1 MTLTIRYNP
10 SNTKPCIR
18 YMSCDIRCTLVGS
31 TFMTSSATGDNP
43 DGVFVNKYK
52 KVIFYTFVSY
62 CRELYSV
69 CSINSYTSGQYF
81 IPQKT

>member
-52 KVIFYTFVSY
+52 K
-62 CRELYSV
+62 
-69 CSINSYTSGQYF
+69 
-81 IPQKT
+81 